1 MSQDHRTALVTGATR
16 GIGRATAKAF
26 LDRGMR
32 VAINGRT
39 VESVS
44 KALAELG
51 GGDCLAA
58 APGDIATVAGCESAV
73 SATIKAFGGLDILVN
88 NAGVFTR
95 TPIAASDEKLWD
107 WMMDANVKGTFFCSR
122 AALDALRASRGVIIN
137 VASEAGLR
145 GYGGITIYCASKGA
159 VVNLTRA
166 MALELAPDVRVNCV
180 CPGTAD
186 TDMTR
191 NISPDYQR
199 ECADF
204 YPMKRIATADEV
216 AQGIVYLASRDAGF
230 ITGTALA
237 IDGGAN
243 AGG

>member
-1 MSQDHRTALVTGATR
+1 MSHDHRIALVTGASR

-32 VAINGRT
+32 VAVNGRT
-39 VESVS
+39 IESVS
-44 KALAELG
+44 TAIAELG
-51 GGDCLAA
+51 GGDRLVA

-73 SATIKAFGGLDILVN
+73 TATIKAFGSLDVLVN
-88 NAGVFTR
+88 NAGVYTR
-95 TPIAASDEKLWD
+95 TPIAGSDEQLWD
-107 WMMDANVKGTFFCSR
+107 WVMDANVKGVFFCGR
-122 AALDALRASRGVIIN
+122 AALDALRESRGVIVN

-180 CPGTAD
+180 CPGVVD
-186 TDMTR
+186 TDMSR
-191 NISPDYQR
+191 NISPDFQR
-199 ECADF
+199 ESADF
-204 YPMKRIATADEV
+204 YPMKRIATANEV
-216 AQGIVYLASRDAGF
+216 AQAIVYLASEDAGF

>member
-1 MSQDHRTALVTGATR
+1 MSHDHRIALVTGASR

-32 VAINGRT
+32 VAVNGRT
-39 VESVS
+39 IESVS
-44 KALAELG
+44 TAIAELG
-51 GGDCLAA
+51 GGDRLVA

-73 SATIKAFGGLDILVN
+73 TATIKAFGSLDVLVN
-88 NAGVFTR
+88 NAGVYTR
-95 TPIAASDEKLWD
+95 TPIAGSDEQLWD
-107 WMMDANVKGTFFCSR
+107 WVMDANVKGVFFCGR
-122 AALDALRASRGVIIN
+122 AALDALRASRGVIVN

-180 CPGTAD
+180 CPGVVD
-186 TDMTR
+186 TDMSR
-191 NISPDYQR
+191 NISPDFQR
-199 ECADF
+199 ESADF
-204 YPMKRIATADEV
+204 YPMKRIATANEV
-216 AQGIVYLASRDAGF
+216 AQAIVYLASEDAGF